1 MSFEE
6 ENALFSI
13 RFRVEG
19 KLTLVKEVLDVK
31 EVLEHA
37 PYPIISTPSGTTYE
51 IPCFFLRILQKF
63 FSVFGEKYAVNRLID
78 RVVL

>member
-51 IPCFFLRILQKF
+51 IPCFFCGYCRSSFPSLVKSTL
-63 FSVFGEKYAVNRLID
+63 STDL
-78 RVVL
+78 